1 LAILSWRSTG
11 AAADRASIILPI
23 EVVGEPG
30 TTASVTFEIP
40 SRPAREFRSL
50 RLQIHGMS
58 YKDMIS
64 VQVNS
69 SAWLPLNNDTVAVA
83 EPGISYG
90 GIGGGFSTLQMTMPL
105 PAHTVS
111 EGANTIRFRFNR
123 SDGVVSGFRVLAF
136 NFLTAD
142 SSPALEPDAFT
153 QEDPATWTPPLRDSA
168 SILAGRQ
175 LWENAPLSP
184 GGFQASPLIRAHCSD
199 CHAHDA
205 RDLKYFNF
213 SNASIVAR
221 SRFHGLSELQGQQIA
236 SYIRTLPGPSP
247 GRPWNPPYQPGPGL
261 DAQPVANWAAGAGI
275 AWALDDDRQT
285 LPFIFGAGR
294 ERAPLAPP
302 LEWSALLPRITRE
315 PFRPDGNLNPR
326 EIPIALQLP
335 DWNHW
340 LPQVHPMDAWGPA
353 FQKSEFSEWY
363 ASSAKLS
370 LRASLAS
377 PNLAALI
384 SSGRLAAYFDKWRDA
399 RHAFLKPYVEGKSV
413 DWTPEL
419 AVKAYSTQ
427 LWQLVKTWE
436 MTQEFGL
443 EARGREM
450 FGPDGEPRTWLN
462 NIPAA
467 AAPAT
472 VNIPDGP
479 SGMGGSG
486 LTNEYF
492 DASWYALQVILNSGN
507 HRHRDRT
514 PVDWVYLIGRF
525 LDLYRE
531 THRPEPARLLVEVIK
546 AMQSTEPRLGPGNR
560 VQGWNPRQNV
570 DPTIMVSETWTPI
583 FRQLPP
589 DARRALTESLLAA
602 WLDKNLQYPVA
613 QFFTP
618 GAAEERYV
626 LPASLGGISG
636 SKVWESASLFRAA
649 GVSPEIVTQLQK
661 WGTSYTDMAARFRY
675 SDGPRTRAK
684 TPK

>member
-1 LAILSWRSTG
+1 MEIPDRARFVIFAVAI
-11 AAADRASIILPI
+11 AAAAFASPRAPITLPI
-23 EVVGEPG
+23 EVVGENG
-30 TTASVTFEIP
+30 ATASVTFEIP
-40 SRPAREFRSL
+40 PRPGRELRSL
-50 RLQIHGMS
+50 RMQIHGLA
-58 YKDMIS
+58 YRDMAS

-69 SAWLPLNNDTVAVA
+69 SDWMPLNNDTVTVA
-83 EPGISYG
+83 EPGRSYG
-90 GIGGGFSTLQMTMPL
+90 GIGGGFATLQLTLPL
-105 PAHTVS
+105 PPHAVN
-111 EGANTIRFRFNR
+111 EGANTLRFRFNH

-136 NFLTAD
+136 NFLSAD
-142 SSPALEPDAFT
+142 SSAALEPDAFI
-153 QEDPATWTPPLRDSA
+153 QEDPATWTPPLRDSK
-168 SILAGRQ
+168 SILAGRE
-175 LWENAPLSP
+175 LWENAPLTA
-184 GGFQASPLIRAHCSD
+184 GGFQSSPLIRARCAD
-199 CHAHDA
+199 CHAHDG

-213 SNASIVAR
+213 SNASIIAR
-221 SRFHGLSELQGQQIA
+221 SRFHGLSELEGQQIA
-236 SYIRTLPGPSP
+236 SYIRTLAVPSP

-261 DAQPVANWAAGAGI
+261 DARPVAEWAAGAGLG
-275 AWALDDDRQT
+275 WALDDDSKT
-285 LPFIFGAGR
+285 LPFVFGAGM
-294 ERAPLAPP
+294 
-302 LEWSALLPRITRE
+302 ITRE
-315 PFRPDGNLNPR
+315 PFRPDGNLNAR
-326 EIPIALQLP
+326 EIPISLQLP

-353 FQKSEFSEWY
+353 FQKSEFAEWY
-363 ASSAKLS
+363 ASSAKVS

-384 SSGRLAAYFDKWRDA
+384 STGRLAGYFDKWRDA

-413 DWTPEL
+413 NWTPEL

-427 LWQLVKTWE
+427 LWQLAKTWE

-462 NIPAA
+462 TIPAA

-479 SGMGGSG
+479 SGMGRSA

-492 DASWYALQVILNSGN
+492 DASWYALQVIVNSGN
-507 HRHRDRT
+507 HRHRERT

-525 LDLYRE
+525 LDLHRE
-531 THRPEPARLLVEVIK
+531 THRPEPARLLVYVIK

-560 VQGWNPRQNV
+560 AQGWNPRQNV

-583 FRQLPP
+583 FRQLPA

-618 GAAEERYV
+618 GAAEERYI

-636 SKVWESASLFRAA
+636 SKVWESAPLFRAA
-649 GVSPEIVTQLQK
+649 GVSPELVSQLQK
-661 WGTSYTDMAARFRY
+661 WGTAYTDMAARFRY

-684 TPK
+684 ASK